1 MSQQAAFRIHNDEQG
16 YRSAIESIA
25 IPEPRAGEVLLR
37 VSASSVNYKDALA
50 GTGRG
55 KVIKRFPLT
64 GGIDAA
70 GIVEQSRHPSWKPG
84 DAAIA
89 TGFGMAYDHDG
100 GYAETLCVPGDWLAA
115 LPDGLSLREAMIL
128 GTAGFT
134 AALAVHRMLV
144 NGQHPDLGPIL
155 VTGASGGVGC
165 IAISLFA
172 QLGFEVVA
180 VSSKASLQPWLSA
193 LGAARIL
200 GRDELPGGDRPLEKA
215 VWGGAVDNV
224 GGAMLGRIT
233 RTLVP
238 NGNIASIGLAGGT
251 ALETTGG
258 PSFLRRDPL
267 RRPYAPELW
276 RHLAADWRPRPRCSS
291 ARGPAHAFE
300 SLAGKPTAPWSPQER
315 GSQAIHSRGWQHR
328 LIVRVAV
335 ESVGVKPPSFPDG
348 SRSSQPGAQ
357 HADLAEDRASS
368 TLR

>member
-251 ALETTGG
+251 ALETTVM
-258 PSFLRRDPL
+258 PFILRGIGLLGCNSVDVPFPL
-267 RRPYAPELW
+267 RAELW
-276 RHLAADWRPRPRCSS
+276 RRLAADWRPQDPDLLVSDEVQLDGL
-291 ARGPAHAFE
+291 AAVFE
-300 SLAGKPTAPWSPQER
+300 SMLAGKTHGRILVTS
-315 GSQAIHSRGWQHR
+315 G
-328 LIVRVAV
+328 
-335 ESVGVKPPSFPDG
+335 
-348 SRSSQPGAQ
+348 
-357 HADLAEDRASS
+357 
-368 TLR
+368 

>member
-1 MSQQAAFRIHNDEQG
+1 MSRQAAFRIHNDEQG

-251 ALETTGG
+251 ALETTVM
-258 PSFLRRDPL
+258 PFILRGIGLLGCNSVDVPFPL
-267 RRPYAPELW
+267 RAELW
-276 RHLAADWRPRPRCSS
+276 RHLAADWRPQDPDLLVSDEVQLDGL
-291 ARGPAHAFE
+291 AAVFE
-300 SLAGKPTAPWSPQER
+300 SMLAGKTHGRILVTS
-315 GSQAIHSRGWQHR
+315 G
-328 LIVRVAV
+328 
-335 ESVGVKPPSFPDG
+335 
-348 SRSSQPGAQ
+348 
-357 HADLAEDRASS
+357 
-368 TLR
+368 

>member
-1 MSQQAAFRIHNDEQG
+1 MSQQSAFRIHNDEQG
-16 YRSAIESIA
+16 YRGIIESIA

-89 TGFGMAYDHDG
+89 TGFGMAFDHDG

-115 LPDGLSLREAMIL
+115 LPEGLSPREAMIL

-134 AALAVHRMLV
+134 AALAVHRLLV
-144 NGQHPDLGPIL
+144 NGQHPELGPIL
-155 VTGASGGVGC
+155 VNGASGGVGC
-165 IAISLFA
+165 IAISLLA

-180 VSSKASLQPWLSA
+180 VSNKATLSDWLQA
-193 LGAARIL
+193 LGATRIL

-215 VWGGAVDNV
+215 LWGGAIDNV

-238 NGNIASIGLAGGT
+238 NGNIASIGLAGG
-251 ALETTGG
+251 AELETTVM
-258 PSFLRRDPL
+258 PFILRGIALLGCNSVDVAFPL
-267 RRPYAPELW
+267 RAELW
-276 RHLAADWRPRPRCSS
+276 RHLAGDWRPRDLEALVS
-291 ARGPAHAFE
+291 AEVQLDGLPAVFE
-300 SLAGKPTAPWSPQER
+300 KMLAGETHGR
-315 GSQAIHSRGWQHR
+315 I
-328 LIVRVAV
+328 LVT
-335 ESVGVKPPSFPDG
+335 PS
-348 SRSSQPGAQ
+348 
-357 HADLAEDRASS
+357 
-368 TLR
+368 

>member
-1 MSQQAAFRIHNDEQG
+1 MSQQSAFRIHNDEQG
-16 YRSAIESIA
+16 YRGIIESIA

-89 TGFGMAYDHDG
+89 TGFGMAFDHDG

-115 LPDGLSLREAMIL
+115 LPEGLSPREAMIL

-134 AALAVHRMLV
+134 AALAVHRLLV
-144 NGQHPDLGPIL
+144 NGQHPELGPIL
-155 VTGASGGVGC
+155 VNGASGGVGC
-165 IAISLFA
+165 IAISLLA

-180 VSSKASLQPWLSA
+180 VSNKAALSDWLQA
-193 LGAARIL
+193 LGATRIL

-215 VWGGAVDNV
+215 LWGGAIDNV

-238 NGNIASIGLAGGT
+238 NGNIASIGLAGG
-251 ALETTGG
+251 AELETTVM
-258 PSFLRRDPL
+258 PFILRGIALLGCNSVDVAFPL
-267 RRPYAPELW
+267 RAELW
-276 RHLAADWRPRPRCSS
+276 RHLAGDWRPRDLEALVS
-291 ARGPAHAFE
+291 AEVQLDGLPAVFE
-300 SLAGKPTAPWSPQER
+300 KMLAGETHGR
-315 GSQAIHSRGWQHR
+315 I
-328 LIVRVAV
+328 LVT
-335 ESVGVKPPSFPDG
+335 PS
-348 SRSSQPGAQ
+348 
-357 HADLAEDRASS
+357 
-368 TLR
+368 